1 MPESMVLKN
10 DMKVVIDFE
19 VEGEGYSDLESF
31 LHAAHIERKACHG
44 PHCSGPGTGEVNSAI
59 VNLALHYNDDLC
71 LEILL
76 TDCSKHV
83 TQGDEIVC
91 GSNGH
96 TYENHCHFAHARC
109 EYFFNQEHNKDV
121 QLSVAYRGAC
131 AATTVALAAM
141 TTTSGAATT
150 AGGVTSG
157 VPASS
162 SMMTTTSIMA
172 STTMMDSTTMM
183 PTSTT
188 MVMATTDPVNS
199 IIANV
204 FCQQMDSIN
213 CSGGFNVVCASDGKF
228 YPNDCELS
236 KAKCHDSTITL
247 EPDVSRCSAP

>member
-1 MPESMVLKN
+1 MIRDINVEQVTST
-10 DMKVVIDFE
+10 E
-19 VEGEGYSDLESF
+19 VAMLCSLNGADIS
-31 LHAAHIERKACHG
+31 RRACHG
-44 PHCSGPGTGEVNSAI
+44 PHCPTPGTGEVNSAI

-109 EYFFNQEHNKDV
+109 EYFFNQEHNTDV
-121 QLSVAYRGAC
+121 QLSVAHRGAC

-157 VPASS
+157 VPASA
-162 SMMTTTSIMA
+162 MMTTTV
-172 STTMMDSTTMM
+172 DSTTMM
-183 PTSTT
+183 PTTT
-188 MVMATTDPVNS
+188 TLMMTTADPVNS
-199 IIANV
+199 IIASV
-204 FCQQMDSIN
+204 FCQHMDSID
-213 CSGGFNVVCASDGKF
+213 CSGGFNVVCASSGNF
-228 YPNDCELS
+228 YPNNCEFS
-236 KAKCHDSTITL
+236 KAKCRDSSITL
-247 EPDVSRCSAP
+247 EPDVSRCYGSTFKK